1 MEDQKNS
8 QKVYKEEIEIDLADY
23 IRVIWRRKK
32 SIFAIFI
39 LVVIAAIIF
48 SFTQP
53 KIYQSSALVSPAK
66 IRTYLVD
73 PLKIQ
78 LHFVPAGE
86 IPLQVIENLDTTIN
100 LLKHETNLKEI
111 ARKLNLSESQALSL
125 KNQFKVSKNGELLE
139 IKGFGSSPEKAKQ
152 IAETVTN
159 FIFDYQKKIIS
170 PFKENLEREI
180 NFLNEQIK
188 NEENKVAELEA
199 KIKASEKTTSE
210 AQGNIVAA
218 YIQNL
223 NETQKKLIDLR
234 LQLVQKENELKSF
247 IFGPKIVASAFL
259 PSQPVGPNLK
269 RNVAIGIVLGLFFGL
284 FYAFAAEYWEKNK
297 DRFK

>member
-1 MEDQKNS
+1 MENQQK
-8 QKVYKEEIEIDLADY
+8 QFEEELEIDLADY

-32 SIFAIFI
+32 PVSAIFV

-53 KIYQSSALVSPAK
+53 KIYQSSALISPAK
-66 IRTYLVD
+66 LRIYLVD

-78 LHFVPAGE
+78 SHLVPAGE
-86 IPLQVIENLDTTIN
+86 IPTQVIENLDTTIN
-100 LLKHETNLKEI
+100 LLKHEANLKEI
-111 ARKLNLSESQALSL
+111 ARKLNLSENQALSL

-159 FIFDYQKKIIS
+159 FIFDYQQKIIS

-210 AQGNIVAA
+210 GQGNIVAA

-223 NETQKKLIDLR
+223 NEVQEKLIDLR

-247 IFGPKIVASAFL
+247 IFEPKIVASAFL
-259 PSQPVGPNLK
+259 PSQPVGPNHK
-269 RNVAIGIVLGLFFGL
+269 KNVAIGIVLGLFFGL
-284 FYAFAAEYWEKNK
+284 FYAFAAEYWKKNK
-297 DRFK
+297 NRF